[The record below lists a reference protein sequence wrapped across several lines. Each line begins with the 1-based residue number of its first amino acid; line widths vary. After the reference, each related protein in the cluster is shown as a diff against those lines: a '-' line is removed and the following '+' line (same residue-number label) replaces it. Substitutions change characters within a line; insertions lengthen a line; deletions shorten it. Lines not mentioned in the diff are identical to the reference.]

1 MPNNN
6 NNNNNNNLHL
16 LSAVKIIFF
25 CKTKIK
31 NEITVLESFFQ
42 MINFQIIQNYD
53 YSLNQGLHWP
63 SFSTYI
69 AIEPWQLRNKLYHS
83 QKCWN
88 SPKETNLKRPRF
100 CEGKY
105 WICKNILFVEMKNFK
120 INIIQQTCVQV
131 VKVVWYIGKN
141 STDFYTWFQVSSQK
155 GKKKG
160 CLTNFIFIISM

>member
-1 MPNNN
+1 VPNN

-16 LSAVKIIFF
+16 LSAVKITKN
-25 CKTKIK
+25 CKIKIK

-83 QKCWN
+83 QKC
-88 SPKETNLKRPRF
+88 
-100 CEGKY
+100 
-105 WICKNILFVEMKNFK
+105 
-120 INIIQQTCVQV
+120 
-131 VKVVWYIGKN
+131 
-141 STDFYTWFQVSSQK
+141 
-155 GKKKG
+155 
-160 CLTNFIFIISM
+160 